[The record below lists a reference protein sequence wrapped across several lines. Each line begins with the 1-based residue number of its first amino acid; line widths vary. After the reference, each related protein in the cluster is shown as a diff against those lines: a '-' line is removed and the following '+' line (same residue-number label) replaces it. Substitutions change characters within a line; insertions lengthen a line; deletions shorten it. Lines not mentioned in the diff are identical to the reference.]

1 MEVQGHQTY
10 TCATENPELH
20 IPDWKTNKL
29 QYMSRNIYDHTFF
42 YIQISYA
49 ENLSTQN
56 TQSRLLP
63 GVGNEYDRINKSE
76 MCVAIPLTL
85 LHKKCNSKYLEL
97 FQL

>member
-1 MEVQGHQTY
+1 
-10 TCATENPELH
+10 
-20 IPDWKTNKL
+20 
-29 QYMSRNIYDHTFF
+29 MSRNIYDHTFF
-42 YIQISYA
+42 LIQISYA